1 MGRKLIQA
9 KKTTYKG
16 KNFQSRLEVHMYK
29 LLDDVGIKVKYEEES
44 FTIIDRF
51 HFNCSSY
58 EKTIN
63 SKDILV
69 DKGEKTHLA
78 ITYKPDFIVEN
89 GLQRIIIETKGLT
102 TPVFDMRYKLFKK
115 WISDNKLD
123 YVLFMPRNQ
132 KQCSFVLNQ
141 VQELL
146 KNPSI

>member
-1 MGRKLIQA
+1 
-9 KKTTYKG
+9 
-16 KNFQSRLEVHMYK
+16 
-29 LLDDVGIKVKYEEES
+29 
-44 FTIIDRF
+44 
-51 HFNCSSY
+51 
-58 EKTIN
+58 
-63 SKDILV
+63 
-69 DKGEKTHLA
+69 LA